1 MIKVKLNRR
10 FFSVCLLLI
19 INGFLTGCSLFQD
32 MLQQDSIAEY
42 GEAVFRKQNLIT
54 SQVMLLPETEL
65 SAENYQ
71 KLQQAESQMQKEC
84 KLLNEYAT
92 REMDKA
98 HIDLLFQKQVR
109 DSISGCDA
117 SIHTIETLLN
127 QLGIT
132 DE

>member
-1 MIKVKLNRR
+1 
-10 FFSVCLLLI
+10 
-19 INGFLTGCSLFQD
+19 
-32 MLQQDSIAEY
+32 
-42 GEAVFRKQNLIT
+42 
-54 SQVMLLPETEL
+54 MLLPETEL

-117 SIHTIETLLN
+117 SIQGIETLLN
-127 QLGIT
+127 QLGI